1 MGLGSKTALD
11 EAVAAFRERELA
23 ELPTQLSLFDAGA
36 GEASAPAAGEA
47 SAPAGTAVAPRGPG
61 RPPGARNRR
70 TDEAARIYMAELGDP
85 LRRGVAISS
94 LPLLAPG
101 VVEGLSQRLN
111 CSRLEA
117 ARWWA
122 SIYSATLPFLHQRLA
137 TLEVKPAGSPDGNDP
152 VSWAFSDGELIDA
165 SADPEN
171 EQGNG

>member
-1 MGLGSKTALD
+1 MDLRGSKTALD
-11 EAVAAFRERELA
+11 EAVAAYRDRELA
-23 ELPTQLSLFDAGA
+23 ELPAQLSLFDASASAG
-36 GEASAPAAGEA
+36 GEASAEA
-47 SAPAGTAVAPRGPG
+47 SAPGGAVVPRGPG

-70 TDEAARIYMAELGDP
+70 TDEAARIYMSEFGDP
-85 LRRGVAISS
+85 LRRGVQLAA

-165 SADPEN
+165 SADP
-171 EQGNG
+171 QNGPDNG